1 MELSNALP
9 ILRAL
14 ADGVNPITG
23 DVFPE
28 TSPYAAEPW
37 TLRALY
43 SAVDLIQREV
53 EREKRRE
60 KLPANFGKPWT
71 ESEDATLRD
80 HFQKG
85 IAMPEIARMHARM
98 HARTQSSCRL
108 RLEKLGLIT
117 PQAA

>member
-28 TSPYAAEPW
+28 TSPYAEPR
-37 TLRALY
+37 TLRAIY
-43 SAVDLIQREV
+43 SAVDLVQREV

-71 ESEDATLRD
+71 EGEDATLRD

-85 IAMPEIARMHARM
+85 IAMPEIARMHAR
-98 HARTQSSCRL
+98 TQSSCRL

-117 PQAA
+117 PQPA